1 MDLIL
6 LAVLAAMILLLVNQN
21 RKRKRDAANLVQT
34 LQVGANVILHAGI
47 KGTVVA
53 IGEDDLEIETT
64 PGTKLK
70 VLKQAVRAIQTSE
83 EN

>member
-1 MDLIL
+1 LDLIL

-21 RKRKRDAANLVQT
+21 RKRKRDAANLVET
-34 LQVGANVILHAGI
+34 LQVGSNVILHAGI
-47 KGTVVA
+47 KGKVV
-53 IGEDDLEIETT
+53 GEDDLEIETT

>member
-6 LAVLAAMILLLVNQN
+6 LAVLAAMILLLINQN
-21 RKRKRDAANLVQT
+21 RKRKRNAATLVDT
-34 LQVGANVILHAGI
+34 LQVGSSVILHAGI
-47 KGTVVA
+47 KGKVVA
-53 IGEDDLEIETT
+53 ISDDDLDIETT

-70 VLKQAVRAIQTSE
+70 VLKQAVRAIQPSE

>member
-6 LAVLAAMILLLVNQN
+6 LAVLAAMILLLINQN
-21 RKRKRDAANLVQT
+21 RKRKRDAANLVET
-34 LQVGANVILHAGI
+34 LQVGSDVTLHAGI
-47 KGTVVA
+47 KGKVVS
-53 IGEDDLEIETT
+53 IDEDDLVIETT

-83 EN
+83 GN